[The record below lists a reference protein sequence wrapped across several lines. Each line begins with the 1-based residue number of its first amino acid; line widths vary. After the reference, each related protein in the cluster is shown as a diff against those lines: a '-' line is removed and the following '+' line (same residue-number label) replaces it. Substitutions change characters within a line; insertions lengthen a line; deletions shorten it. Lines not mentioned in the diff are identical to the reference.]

1 MNNLLEL
8 FQSTF
13 SPPHI
18 PLDNLLLRLVLAVAL
33 GGVVG
38 CVYRLTQRADNP
50 AAPSFVATLV
60 LLCVIIAMVTQV
72 VGDNLGR
79 AFTLVGAL
87 SIVRFRT
94 VVEDTRDT
102 AFVIFAVVVG
112 MASGLGNFWV
122 ASIGLGVISA
132 AAVALF
138 WLQRY
143 TFKTQL
149 EDWNLQLRV
158 SAGFGSDTPWQ
169 SLFAK
174 HCDQAQLQSTATA
187 RQGAAVELTYK
198 LRLKP
203 GVTPLQFLNE
213 MNRLEGIQNL
223 ELKRSQQ

>member
-1 MNNLLEL
+1 MPDLPE
-8 FQSTF
+8 FFRSAF
-13 SPPHI
+13 PPPHI
-18 PLDNLLLRLVLAVAL
+18 ELNDLLQRLALALVL
-33 GGVVG
+33 GCVVG
-38 CVYRLTQRADNP
+38 GVYRLTQRGDSP
-50 AAPSFVATLV
+50 AIPSFVATLV

-72 VGDNLGR
+72 VGDNVGR

-112 MASGLGNFWV
+112 MAAGLGNLQA
-122 ASIGLGVISA
+122 ASAGLGVVSA
-132 AAVALF
+132 AALLLF

-174 HCDQAQLQSTATA
+174 HCEQAQLQSTATA

-203 GVTPLQFLNE
+203 EVTPLQFLNE